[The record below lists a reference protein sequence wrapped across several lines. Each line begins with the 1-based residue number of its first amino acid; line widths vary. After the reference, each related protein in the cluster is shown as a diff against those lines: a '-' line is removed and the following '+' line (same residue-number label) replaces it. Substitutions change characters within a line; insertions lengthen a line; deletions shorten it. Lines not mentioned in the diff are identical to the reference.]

1 MSRPAVVGILFIL
14 AIVGIL
20 AYMSYSLA
28 HHGVRA
34 YVCMEFNGRTSCK
47 TVSGDDR
54 QHVLQTA
61 AANACADIAGGVT
74 DTIACEH
81 STPKSVEWK

>member
-1 MSRPAVVGILFIL
+1 MSRPAIAGIFFIV
-14 AIVGIL
+14 AIVAIL
-20 AYMSYSLA
+20 AYMSYNLA
-28 HHGVRA
+28 HRGVRA
-34 YVCMEFNGRTSCK
+34 HVCMEFNGRVSCK

-54 QHVLQTA
+54 RDVLQTA